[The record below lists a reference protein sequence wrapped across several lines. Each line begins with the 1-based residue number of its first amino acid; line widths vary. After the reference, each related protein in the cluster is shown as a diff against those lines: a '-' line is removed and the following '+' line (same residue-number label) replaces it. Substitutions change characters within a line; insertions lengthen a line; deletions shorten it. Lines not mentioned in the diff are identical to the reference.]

1 MRISPKKN
9 LKKPCLFLRPS
20 FVDGISSVLDLS
32 GMLDN
37 PYARYSTA
45 EEADFEAIGS
55 DWKMVG
61 EDIKNSIETYEQQI
75 KQPA

>member
-9 LKKPCLFLRPS
+9 LKKSYLFLKPS
-20 FVDGISSVLDLS
+20 FADGMSSVLDLN
-32 GMLDN
+32 GILDS